1 MFNNIK
7 AAIFDLDGTL
17 IDSMSLWD
25 QIDIDYLGSKN
36 IAVPSNLNDE
46 ISHLS
51 FNQVAL
57 YFKETFSLEDSLD
70 EIKDT
75 WNSMAHTHYSSNIHL
90 KKGVLQFLKFLKES
104 NIKIGLATSNSTELL
119 EASLKFN
126 NIYDYFDEI
135 TITDEV
141 GIGKHEP
148 DVYLLAAKKLKV
160 KPEDCIV
167 FEDILPAV
175 KGAKKA
181 GMKVIAVE
189 DERSISDQAEIIK
202 NADNY
207 INDFTTLIT
216 TNDVAI

>member
-1 MFNNIK
+1 MFTNIK

-17 IDSMSLWD
+17 INSMSLWD
-25 QIDIDYLGSKN
+25 QIDIDYLTSKN
-36 IAVPSNLNDE
+36 IPVPDDLNDE

-51 FNQVAL
+51 FNQVAV
-57 YFKETFSLEDSLD
+57 YFKERFKLEDSLD
-70 EIKDT
+70 DIKNT
-75 WNSMAHTHYSSNIHL
+75 WNTMAYNHYSSDITLKDGVVEFLDFL
-90 KKGVLQFLKFLKES
+90 KKS

-126 NIYDYFDEI
+126 KIYDYFDAI

-141 GIGKHEP
+141 SIGKHEP
-148 DVYLLAAKKLKV
+148 DVYLLAAKKLNV
-160 KPEDCIV
+160 KPEECIV

-189 DERSISDQAEIIK
+189 DECSILDKDDIIK
-202 NADNY
+202 NSDGF
-207 INDFTTLIT
+207 INNFRVLIPQ
-216 TNDVAI
+216 NDIAI

>member
-1 MFNNIK
+1 MFTNIK

-17 IDSMSLWD
+17 INSMSLWD
-25 QIDIDYLGSKN
+25 QIDIDYLTSKN
-36 IAVPSNLNDE
+36 IPVPDDLNDE

-51 FNQVAL
+51 FNQVAV
-57 YFKETFSLEDSLD
+57 YFKERFKLEDSLD
-70 EIKDT
+70 DIKNT
-75 WNSMAHTHYSSNIHL
+75 WNTMAYDHYSSDITLKDGVVEFLDFL
-90 KKGVLQFLKFLKES
+90 KKS

-126 NIYDYFDEI
+126 KIYDYFDAI

-141 GIGKHEP
+141 SIGKHEP
-148 DVYLLAAKKLKV
+148 DVYLLAAKKLNV
-160 KPEDCIV
+160 KPEECIV

-189 DERSISDQAEIIK
+189 DECSVLDKDDIIK
-202 NADNY
+202 NSDEF
-207 INDFTTLIT
+207 INDFRVLIPQ
-216 TNDVAI
+216 DDIAI